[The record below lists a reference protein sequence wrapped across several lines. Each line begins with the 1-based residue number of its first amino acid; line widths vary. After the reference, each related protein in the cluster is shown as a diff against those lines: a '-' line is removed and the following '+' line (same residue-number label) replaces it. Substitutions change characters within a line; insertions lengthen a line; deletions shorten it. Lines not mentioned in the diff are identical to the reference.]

1 MDEYA
6 MSEMKM
12 LQAAGL
18 RPETAATPQRPRI
31 EKERLSKWMDTLRRY
46 KSGKANLERRVIASE
61 NWWKMRNDIE
71 ERKDSW
77 QGPNDFKAKS
87 GWLHNVI
94 VSKHADL
101 MEAFPM
107 PNILPREPGDKEE
120 AKMLTAIV
128 PCVLE
133 GCKFERTWSE
143 NGWQKLKSGTAIYK
157 VIWDP
162 DKLNGLGD
170 ISIERVNLLN
180 LFWQP
185 GITEIQKSKHLF
197 YTYLEDKEELVSRY
211 PELENEIKSTGFEA
225 SKFLYDDNVQTDDMV
240 TVVDHYYHLFRDGK
254 RELHFCKF
262 VGETV
267 LASTEENGAPLYDHG
282 KYPFVA
288 DPLYPVEGTIA
299 GYGFVDLGRNA
310 QTQIDLL
317 RTAIL
322 KNAMVGATPRF
333 FIREDGAVNESELLD
348 LNKPLVH
355 VRGSMD
361 ESVLRAVSY
370 TQLSGNY
377 INYLSDIIN
386 ELRQVT
392 GNTETSTGSSTSGA
406 TAASAI
412 AALQEASGKGSRDST
427 RSSYRAYAEI
437 VELVIELIR
446 QFYDQPRRFRI
457 TGEMGADEYT
467 SYTNAGIKPQPQGS
481 IGGQDLR
488 FRRPVFD
495 VKIEPEKRNAYT
507 RMSQNELAL
516 QFYNAGF
523 FQPDN
528 ADTALTTLGMM
539 EFEGKDGIMQ
549 KIAENQTMQQ
559 QLQMFQ
565 KLALALAQQYRPDLV
580 EGLMQQM
587 GMQPQAPQGG
597 APMEAPQEEALGME
611 PKHVRDARE
620 HAASVTQPQG

>member
-6 MSEMKM
+6 MSELKM

-18 RPETAATPQRPRI
+18 RPQEPQPPKI
-31 EKERLSKWMDTLRRY
+31 EKERLNRWMDTLRRY
-46 KSGKANLERRVIASE
+46 KTGKANLESRVIASE

-71 ERKDSW
+71 ERQDSA
-77 QGPNDFKAKS
+77 QGPDDFKAKS

-101 MEAFPM
+101 MEAYPE
-107 PNILPREPGDKEE
+107 PNILPREPSDKEE
-120 AKMLTAIV
+120 ARMLTAII

-133 GCKFERTWSE
+133 RCKFEKIYSD
-143 NGWQKLKSGTAIYK
+143 NGWQKLKTGTAVYK
-157 VIWDP
+157 VTWDAE
-162 DKLNGLGD
+162 KLNGLGD

-185 GITEIQKSKHLF
+185 GITDIQESKHLF
-197 YTYLEDKEELVSRY
+197 FTYLEDREELLSQY
-211 PELENEIKSTGFEA
+211 PALVNELKSTGFEA
-225 SKFLYDDNVQTDDMV
+225 SKFLYDDAVTTDDMV
-240 TVVDHYYHLFRDGK
+240 TVVDHYYHLYRNGK
-254 RELHFCKF
+254 KELHFCKF

-267 LASTEENGAPLYDHG
+267 LASTEEQGAPLYDHG
-282 KYPFVA
+282 RYPFVL
-288 DPLYPVEGTIA
+288 DPLFPVEGSPA
-299 GYGFVDLGRNA
+299 GYGFIDLGRNA
-310 QTQIDLL
+310 QTQIDLI
-317 RTAIL
+317 RTALL

-333 FIREDGAVNESELLD
+333 FVREDGQVNETELLD
-348 LNKPLVH
+348 LSKPLVH

-361 ESVLRAVSY
+361 EAVLRAVNY

-377 INYLSDIIN
+377 INYLSDVIN

-392 GNTETSTGSSTSGA
+392 GNTETATGSTTAGA

-437 VELVIELIR
+437 DDLVIELIR

-457 TGEMGADEYT
+457 TGEMGADEFA
-467 SYTNAGIKPQPQGS
+467 SYSNAGIKPQPQGS
-481 IGGQDLR
+481 LGGKDLGAR
-488 FRRPVFD
+488 LPVFD
-495 VKIEPEKRNAYT
+495 IKIEPQKRNAYT

-523 FQPDN
+523 FNPEA
-528 ADTALTTLGMM
+528 ADVALTTLGMM
-539 EFEGKDGIMQ
+539 EFEGKDEIMQ
-549 KIAENQTMQQ
+549 KIAQNQTMAQ

-565 KLALALAQQYRPDLV
+565 QLALALAKQFRPDLV
-580 EGLMQQM
+580 PGLMQQM
-587 GMQPQAPQGG
+587 GMQPKATPTGG
-597 APMEAPQEEALGME
+597 APMEAPTDEMMGGE
-611 PKHVRDARE
+611 PKHVREARE
-620 HAASVTQPQG
+620 HAAAASQPQG